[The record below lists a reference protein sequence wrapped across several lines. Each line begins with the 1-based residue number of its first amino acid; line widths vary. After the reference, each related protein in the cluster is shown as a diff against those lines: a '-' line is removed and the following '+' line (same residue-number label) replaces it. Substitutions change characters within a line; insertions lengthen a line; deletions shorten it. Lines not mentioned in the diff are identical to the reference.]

1 MAVML
6 FTIHGTVEE
15 EAEQVAQVLHIQVQ
29 VMVDPVETVLQIIL
43 TETTT
48 FILAVVVEVEEDL
61 QDHSNKVTVP
71 PVAVAAVE
79 MMSVVLLD
87 LVVPVVKITAELETV
102 QAVEMVALT
111 QAVEAEPEEKEI

>member
-61 QDHSNKVTVP
+61 QDHSNKVTVL

>member
-61 QDHSNKVTVP
+61 QDHSNKVTVL

-102 QAVEMVALT
+102 QAVETVALT
-111 QAVEAEPEEKEI
+111 QAVEAEPEEREI

>member
-48 FILAVVVEVEEDL
+48 LILVVVVEVEEDL
-61 QDHSNKVTVP
+61 QDHSNKVTVLP
-71 PVAVAAVE
+71 AVVAAVE

>member
-79 MMSVVLLD
+79 MMLVVLLD
-87 LVVPVVKITAELETV
+87 LVVLVVKITA
-102 QAVEMVALT
+102 
-111 QAVEAEPEEKEI
+111 